1 MDNNIIEIENDNG
14 ENIEYEL
21 VTTIIN
27 EKTNTKYIVY
37 KDITSSDSDE
47 EDIDLYISKVVNEN
61 GKEIIEEITDDDEW
75 NKVSKQLDD
84 LFKELEN

>member
-61 GKEIIEEITDDDEW
+61 GKEIIEEITDDGEW